1 MAKLILRS
9 NTTTVNYIIEPKS
22 IAVTIG
28 KPVKESVELIIQPKP
43 NYVIDATDFT
53 HGVLHDLI
61 SSMSYSN
68 IGKNV
73 LVKIVFSEQPITS
86 EITNIYLPISGRLK
100 RVDNTLE
107 ITSITTRDN
116 NVLES
121 TSSSGTTLSTNTS
134 SNSITYKITSNGG
147 LQQVLS
153 KTFLV
158 PNGFYFEQEPT
169 YDISGNNSK
178 YKVSI
183 NTFTNDNN
191 YIIKKIFNISYNF
204 PKENPVSEPS
214 NVITFRATSK
224 EVEVN
229 RKEVVATTEE
239 DYKIYNVDYGRTIGL
254 EGGIKKI
261 TVNGV
266 PGTKFK
272 VLVQDTNKNIYDFK
286 GGGFKSETSFLT
298 GTIPKSTPGVGYGT
312 FNAFVKIPASTTAN
326 TISTRILT
334 NAPVKTTDKEG
345 FTTETVP
352 VVVNEDVLAET
363 TMTLELIKDSVA
375 YVVHRPAL
383 ESEADTLTDAQIT
396 GGVENGTYAVGG
408 GITNASISD
417 WLENNPITLYEGETT
432 AYTWTITVADDKAIG
447 INRQPRFDA
456 SKTFV
461 DWDSA
466 YTDESAPL
474 PKEYDNA
481 GDEILTDAD
490 NISDLGGWELN
501 NVEISVSPTADS
513 VNISA
518 ADYVGGFVT
527 VYSKVQIKLIIT
539 NGFFGTSDINPEL
552 NLNNFLTL
560 VSI

>member
-1 MAKLILRS
+1 
-9 NTTTVNYIIEPKS
+9 
-22 IAVTIG
+22 
-28 KPVKESVELIIQPKP
+28 
-43 NYVIDATDFT
+43 
-53 HGVLHDLI
+53 
-61 SSMSYSN
+61 
-68 IGKNV
+68 
-73 LVKIVFSEQPITS
+73 
-86 EITNIYLPISGRLK
+86 
-100 RVDNTLE
+100 
-107 ITSITTRDN
+107 
-116 NVLES
+116 
-121 TSSSGTTLSTNTS
+121 
-134 SNSITYKITSNGG
+134 
-147 LQQVLS
+147 
-153 KTFLV
+153 
-158 PNGFYFEQEPT
+158 
-169 YDISGNNSK
+169 
-178 YKVSI
+178 
-183 NTFTNDNN
+183 
-191 YIIKKIFNISYNF
+191 
-204 PKENPVSEPS
+204 
-214 NVITFRATSK
+214 
-224 EVEVN
+224 
-229 RKEVVATTEE
+229 
-239 DYKIYNVDYGRTIGL
+239 
-254 EGGIKKI
+254 
-261 TVNGV
+261 
-266 PGTKFK
+266 
-272 VLVQDTNKNIYDFK
+272 
-286 GGGFKSETSFLT
+286 
-298 GTIPKSTPGVGYGT
+298 
-312 FNAFVKIPASTTAN
+312 
-326 TISTRILT
+326 
-334 NAPVKTTDKEG
+334 
-345 FTTETVP
+345 
-352 VVVNEDVLAET
+352 
-363 TMTLELIKDSVA
+363 
-375 YVVHRPAL
+375 
-383 ESEADTLTDAQIT
+383 LTDAQIT